1 MRFLHT
7 GDWHVGRT
15 IRGRSRTDEFAAALD
30 EVVAIATDQKVDAVL
45 LAGDIYDKHVVS
57 HDADELIFGTLIRLF
72 EKHIKVVAIP
82 GNHDSEARLAAFA
95 PLLERVGTHVVPRV
109 APPHAGGV
117 VSIEA
122 RDGKQSAAI
131 ACLPFISPR
140 RFSGAAELF
149 ESTSKGYVDFDKGV
163 GQVLRAHEETWRE
176 DQVNLVL
183 GHLFVSGSQPGGS
196 EREITIGADYAVS
209 PQQLPTTANYIAL
222 GHIHKPQKVR
232 GTASD
237 TRYCG
242 SLLQLDF
249 GERGQDKSV
258 TVVEASP
265 GKPSKATDIAIH
277 SGRRLLDVD
286 ATIADLERIAAEAG
300 DAYLRINLSVE
311 QATPGLA
318 DQVRRTL
325 PNALDVRLALPET
338 DGEVQRKSLRG
349 LDPREQFVSY
359 YQHAHQSEPPAEILV
374 AFDRVYE
381 DVSG

>member
-15 IRGRSRTDEFAAALD
+15 IRGRSRTDEYAAALD
-30 EVVAIATDQKVDAVL
+30 EVVAIATDHKVDALL

-57 HDADELIFGTLIRLF
+57 HDADELVFGTLIRLF
-72 EKHIKVVAIP
+72 EQDIKVVAIP

-109 APPHAGGV
+109 APPHAGGI
-117 VSIEA
+117 VSIAE

-149 ESTSKGYVDFDKGV
+149 ESTARGYVDFDKGV
-163 GQVLRAHEETWRE
+163 GQVLRAYEEAWRSDE
-176 DQVNLVL
+176 VNIIL

-232 GTASD
+232 GTAAD

-249 GERGQDKSV
+249 GEIGQDKSV
-258 TVVEASP
+258 TVIEAAP
-265 GKPSKATDIAIH
+265 GKPSKATDVPIS

-286 ATIADLERIAAEAG
+286 ATIADLERVAAEAG

-318 DQVRRTL
+318 DQVRGAL
-325 PNALDVRLALPET
+325 PNALDVRLVLPET
-338 DGEVQRKSLRG
+338 EGEVERKSLRG
-349 LDPREQFVSY
+349 LDPRAQFISY
-359 YQHAHQSEPPAEILV
+359 YQHAHQSEPPEEILV

-381 DVSG
+381 EVSG